1 MDRLLADQKK
11 RMEAS
16 LAAFHTELE
25 TIRTGVATPALLN
38 HIRVD
43 AYGDKLPLNQVAT
56 VAAADGR
63 LLVITPW
70 DRTVVPAIEK
80 AILTSDLGLTPN
92 SDGHVVRL
100 QIPTLTEERRKELAK
115 QVSKKAEEAHVA
127 IRNIRRD
134 TIAHLEKMEKAEGLS
149 EDEVER
155 GKKDAQKATD
165 LYIEKINA
173 VAEAK
178 IKEIT
183 TL

>member
-16 LAAFHTELE
+16 IEAFHKELE

-38 HIRVD
+38 HIRVEV
-43 AYGDKLPLNQVAT
+43 YGDKLPLNQVAT
-56 VAAADGR
+56 VAAAEGR

-70 DRTVVPAIEK
+70 DRTVVPAVEK
-80 AILTSDLGLTPN
+80 AILTSDLGMTPN
-92 SDGHVVRL
+92 SDGHVIRL
-100 QIPTLTEERRKELAK
+100 QIPSLTEERRQELAK
-115 QVSKKAEEAHVA
+115 QVSKKAEEARVA

-134 TIAHLEKMEKAEGLS
+134 TIAGFEKKEKAEGLS
-149 EDEVER
+149 EDEVEK

-165 LYIEKINA
+165 QHIEKIEA
-173 VAEAK
+173 IAEAK